1 MYLRNCLAPMGVG
14 VETWARKECLA
25 FMACAVLIASAC
37 DVAMAAPSKA
47 QQVQP
52 DVSADPDD
60 ATLAIRDYF
69 VQGNSLLLP
78 ERVEAILLPY
88 TGATRRFSDIER
100 ARAALEQ
107 AYRELGY
114 PTVAVTVPEQ
124 TVEFGIITLT
134 VLEGRIRSVKVSDT
148 WFFSEGYVRDKLP
161 SIRVGALLHEPTVLK
176 QLDALNANQDLKVVP
191 VLKPSDD
198 PGLLDLEL
206 KAKERPPIH
215 GKIELNNRGVP
226 TTPRLRLN
234 AALQYTNLFGAD
246 HALTVQTSQT
256 PQDWGAVEVYSGNYV
271 IPLGSPD
278 HQLVFYGATARS
290 RARLGE
296 SPLPVG
302 GGLDIIGNSVMAGT
316 RYLVPFA
323 EGGAMKHQ
331 LSFGVDYKHLGRST
345 ADIPGGVG
353 SITVSNPVTYTPASI
368 GYTGTRQ
375 DPWGL
380 TKITLTTR
388 GYIAGLIQKGAKE
401 DFQGDPNDPLEQPG
415 LRKGSSG
422 TFAVVQGG
430 IDRYHSL
437 PHDFALTVKVDGQWA
452 SEPLIPT
459 EQYFAG
465 GLESVRGY
473 REFEAVGDHA
483 AHATVE
489 LTSAPL
495 PQWPLENVRRT
506 IRLAAFYDVAQLW
519 VKNPLPSQRDQ
530 WNLQGAGVGIRFAL
544 NDHLR
549 ARYDAAWALTN
560 GTFTQAGGF
569 YGHFSVE
576 AVF

>member
-1 MYLRNCLAPMGVG
+1 MVSS
-14 VETWARKECLA
+14 
-25 FMACAVLIASAC
+25 F
-37 DVAMAAPSKA
+37 DVAIAQPSHGQQKRHDAA
-47 QQVQP
+47 
-52 DVSADPDD
+52 ADPDD
-60 ATLAIRDYF
+60 ATFAIRDFF

-78 ERVEAILLPY
+78 ERVEAILAPY
-88 TGATRRFSDIER
+88 AGMSRRFSDIEG

-134 VLEGRIRSVKVSDT
+134 VIEGRLQSIDVTDT
-148 WFFSEGYVRDKLP
+148 WFFSQGYIRDKLP

-176 QLDALNANQDLKVVP
+176 QLDALNTNPDLKVVP

-206 KAKERPPIH
+206 KAKERPPLH
-215 GKIELNNRGVP
+215 GKLELNNRGVP
-226 TTPRLRLN
+226 TTPRIRLN
-234 AALQYTNLFGAD
+234 AALQYTNLFDAD
-246 HALTVQTSQT
+246 QTLTLQTSQT
-256 PQDWGAVEVYSGNYV
+256 PQDWGAVEVYSGNYS
-271 IPLGSPD
+271 IPFGSPD
-278 HQLVFYGATARS
+278 HQLVLYAATARS
-290 RARLGE
+290 RANLAQ

-302 GGLDIIGNSVMAGT
+302 GGLDIIGNSVMAGA

-323 EGGAMKHQ
+323 GGGAMKHQ

-345 ADIPGGVG
+345 AEIPGGLG
-353 SITVSNPVTYTPASI
+353 SITVSNPITYTPASV
-368 GYTGTRQ
+368 GYIGTRQ

-380 TKITLTTR
+380 TKMNLTAR
-388 GYIAGLIQKGAKE
+388 GYVAGLVSQGAKE
-401 DFQGDPNDPLEQPG
+401 DFQGDPNDPLERPG
-415 LRKGSSG
+415 LRRGSSG

-430 IDRYHSL
+430 IDRYQSL
-437 PHDFALTVKVDGQWA
+437 PRDFALTVKADGQWA
-452 SEPLIPT
+452 SEALVPT

-489 LTSAPL
+489 LTSPPL
-495 PQWPLENVRRT
+495 PQWPLENVQRT
-506 IRLAAFYDVAQLW
+506 IRLAAFYDVAHLW
-519 VKNPLPSQRDQ
+519 VKNTLPGQTDH
-530 WNLQGAGVGIRFAL
+530 WNLQGAGVGIRFSL
-544 NDHLR
+544 NEHLR
-549 ARYDAAWALTN
+549 ARYDAAWALRD
-560 GTFTQAGGF
+560 GPFTQAGGF